1 MFLSGFPVDDLFKV
15 EGKTVLIVGASSGI
29 GLHAAKMFAKRG
41 ARVVLSARRKNLLQA
56 LAKELNCEFFQM
68 DVTKEDSIQ
77 AVLSQINRLD
87 VVLNTSG
94 TAIRKPILSQTVE
107 DWDTLMDVN
116 LKGVWNVSRLAINHM
131 QDRGI
136 EGKIIN
142 LSSVLAYVTAPN
154 YVLYATSKAGVEH
167 MTRSLAL
174 ESAKYRININ
184 CIAPGYIETD
194 LNREYLQKVI
204 GKDVIEATPM
214 GRLGNLEDL
223 DGVLLLL
230 ASDASKFI
238 TGSTIRVNGGI
249 CVNKL
254 F

>member
-1 MFLSGFPVDDLFKV
+1 VDDLFKV

>member
-1 MFLSGFPVDDLFKV
+1 
-15 EGKTVLIVGASSGI
+15 
-29 GLHAAKMFAKRG
+29 
-41 ARVVLSARRKNLLQA
+41 
-56 LAKELNCEFFQM
+56 
-68 DVTKEDSIQ
+68 
-77 AVLSQINRLD
+77 
-87 VVLNTSG
+87 
-94 TAIRKPILSQTVE
+94 
-107 DWDTLMDVN
+107 
-116 LKGVWNVSRLAINHM
+116 
-131 QDRGI
+131 
-136 EGKIIN
+136 
-142 LSSVLAYVTAPN
+142 
-154 YVLYATSKAGVEH
+154 

>member
-1 MFLSGFPVDDLFKV
+1 MDDLFKV

>member
-1 MFLSGFPVDDLFKV
+1 MDDLFKV
-15 EGKTVLIVGASSGI
+15 EGKTILIIGGSSGI

-41 ARVVLSARRKNLLQA
+41 ARVVLAARRKNLLQD

-77 AVLSQINRLD
+77 AVLSRIDKLD

-107 DWDTLMDVN
+107 DWDALMDVN
-116 LKGVWNVSRLAINHM
+116 LKGVWNVSRLAIKHM
-131 QDRGI
+131 QERNI

-142 LSSVLAYVTAPN
+142 LSSVLAFVTAPN
-154 YVLYATSKAGVEH
+154 YVLYSTSKAGVEH

-174 ESAKYRININ
+174 ESSKYRININ

-204 GKDVIEATPM
+204 GKDVLEATPM
-214 GRLGNLEDL
+214 GRLGNLEEL

-238 TGSTIRVNGGI
+238 TGSIIRIDGGI